1 MEQTD
6 VHNAKFC
13 IEIKTAETDNYFG
26 YLEHFLVDTWTASKI
41 KPPLKVHV
49 DRLIAKIASHN
60 FNNACALFK
69 EVASQVKTIDLQ
81 IDITD
86 KSEGTVLEQ
95 QTFDALESCVEL
107 RSLTLNAGKPGNIYS
122 LKLPQILP
130 NLVAL
135 HHLKLKNVK
144 NQQIVNEICKQLVNM
159 PNIKSISLR
168 CTVVPSE
175 AVEHLS
181 KITSGQTLQ
190 FFNSVF
196 DKQSWNAMMTL
207 IDTVST
213 LKTLELRPIDEPQ
226 HLSDFCQRLRSNTS
240 IKTLITDSK
249 LFTKQK
255 YFEEFLMSVEQ
266 SSCESLTIVKYTASN
281 EYGST
286 LAKFLA
292 NNTTLKYLQLGKAK
306 GKRTSGSKSYVSLTH
321 DNKDYATIQDV
332 GMIATALES
341 NKTLQGLA
349 LKGWAISNESSMK
362 KLAEALTKN
371 LTLLTLDLSHSDFG
385 PNSLQYIADIIS
397 RNKTLTKLNL
407 RRNLSVNWPLVI
419 DALINNQTLTS
430 VDLSQSVEVRTSRKL
445 YIENITI
452 PLIKK
457 LIENNTTLRE
467 LAFQR
472 TTLTEPDLADL
483 LRSLKHNTSLTTV
496 DILAPQG
503 QSLFKQES
511 LIPPDPAD
519 VFSENYTLLSLK
531 SHFSKKQMIEPYL
544 RRNRQYRVDSIIL
557 LHNCFNDQSLPIE
570 IWTLIFSFVSYFK
583 IPLQI
588 VRFRK

>member
-6 VHNAKFC
+6 VHNAKLS
-13 IEIKTAETDNYFG
+13 IEIKTVETDNYFG
-26 YLEHFLVDTWTASKI
+26 YLEHFLVDIWTASKI
-41 KPPLKVHV
+41 KPPLKVPV
-49 DRLIAKIASHN
+49 DRLIAKLASHN
-60 FNNACALFK
+60 FNNTCALFK
-69 EVASQVKTIDLQ
+69 EAASQVKTIDLQ
-81 IDITD
+81 IEITD

-107 RSLTLNAGKPGNIYS
+107 RSLTLNAVKPGNIYS

-168 CTVVPSE
+168 RTVVPSE

-181 KITSGQTLQ
+181 KITSVQTLQ

-196 DKQSWNAMMTL
+196 DKQSWNAIMTL

-213 LKTLELRPIDEPQ
+213 LKTLELRPIDKPQ

-249 LFTKQK
+249 LFTEQK

-266 SSCESLTIVKYTASN
+266 CSCESLTIVKYTASN

-306 GKRTSGSKSYVSLTH
+306 AQRTFGSKSYVSLTH

-362 KLAEALTKN
+362 KLAEALTLN

-407 RRNLSVNWPLVI
+407 RRNLSANWPLVI

-472 TTLTEPDLADL
+472 MTLTEPDLADL

-496 DILAPQG
+496 DILSPHG
-503 QSLFKQES
+503 QLLFKQES
-511 LIPPDPAD
+511 LIPLDPAD

-531 SHFSKKQMIEPYL
+531 SHFSIKQMIEPYL
-544 RRNRQYRVDSIIL
+544 RRNRQYRIDSIIL
-557 LHNCFNDQSLPIE
+557 LHNCFNDLSLPIE

-588 VRFRK
+588 VRFRM